1 LGLREG
7 GAGGRRRDARQV
19 SQAPTDDRI
28 LLRPS
33 GLALHAREPAAAVI
47 CCLILGIIFLA
58 EIVTPSTVVAS
69 LALVPLIGAGWLFS
83 RRAASGVAIV
93 AAALFTL
100 SLVAEARN
108 RPTLIIVGVVTVVVV
123 AGARLYAARLV
134 SLMAQPENPAARNDR
149 VASDFFDRLPR
160 GIDSLT
166 RREVDVARLAA
177 EGRRAAEISADLRI
191 SERTVESHLASIYS
205 KLGINSKAKL
215 VWMASALP
223 ADSPVARHR

>member
-1 LGLREG
+1 
-7 GAGGRRRDARQV
+7 
-19 SQAPTDDRI
+19 
-28 LLRPS
+28 
-33 GLALHAREPAAAVI
+33 
-47 CCLILGIIFLA
+47 LGIIFLA

-69 LALVPLIGAGWLFS
+69 LALIPLVAAGWLLS
-83 RRAASGVAIV
+83 RRAVSGVAIV

-134 SLMAQPENPAARNDR
+134 ALMAQPENPDAHDDR

-177 EGRRAAEISADLRI
+177 EGRRAAEISADLNI

-215 VWMASALP
+215 VWMASVLP
-223 ADSPVARHR
+223 ADSPLAHHR

>member
-1 LGLREG
+1 MGLREG
-7 GAGGRRRDARQV
+7 GAGGQRRHARQV

-28 LLRPS
+28 LLRPN
-33 GLALHAREPAAAVI
+33 GLALHVREPAAAVL
-47 CCLILGIIFLA
+47 CCLALGIIFLA

-69 LALVPLIGAGWLFS
+69 LALIPLIAAGWLFS

-100 SLVAEARN
+100 SLVAEAGN
-108 RPTLIIVGVVTVVVV
+108 RPTLIIVGVVTIVVV

-134 SLMAQPENPAARNDR
+134 ALMAQPENPDARDNR
-149 VASDFFDRLPR
+149 VAGDFFDRLPR
-160 GIDSLT
+160 GVDSLT

-177 EGRRAAEISADLRI
+177 EGRRAAEISANLRI

-205 KLGINSKAKL
+205 KLGINSKTKL
-215 VWMASALP
+215 VRMASVLP
-223 ADSPVARHR
+223 ADSALAHHR